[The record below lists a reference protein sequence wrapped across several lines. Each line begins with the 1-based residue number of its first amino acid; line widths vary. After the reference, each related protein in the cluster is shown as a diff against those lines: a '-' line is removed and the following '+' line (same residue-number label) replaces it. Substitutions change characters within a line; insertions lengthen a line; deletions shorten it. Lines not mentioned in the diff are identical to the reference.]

1 MFRGLCLMRGFGV
14 SIFLA
19 VYLFAVSGS
28 NAGIF
33 NPESFTLKN
42 GLKVVVIEN
51 HRMPVVRQ
59 MLFYKVGSADDPPGK
74 SGLAHYL
81 EHLMFKGT
89 RSMAPNEF
97 SRVVARNGGRDN
109 AYTSNDTTAY
119 YQTVAK
125 DRLELVMKM
134 EADRMANLV
143 FDAKEVVPELQVV
156 IEERRSRTDNRP
168 GSQLNEHMAAALY
181 MNHPYRVPII
191 GWNHELSK
199 LTMKDAIGFYRRH
212 YAPNNAILIVTGDVT
227 MATVRPLVEKYYGP
241 IPANPKIISRVR
253 LAEPPQRAAR
263 RVSLESRR
271 VREPQWSREYLAPSR
286 SNGKSHHADALEV
299 LDVIMG
305 SGTTSRLYRALVLEQ
320 KLALGVGSYF
330 DADMLGPTAFGISA
344 RPASGVSLET
354 LEAAI
359 EAEIDKLLT
368 HGVSKD
374 ELAKAI
380 KRSLAGAVFARD
392 SLRRGA
398 SAIGTAL
405 TTGQTIE
412 SVETWPA
419 KMKAVTT
426 RQILDAARHVFKKSR
441 SVTGLLLPK
450 ARKSSAKSSNKK
462 SSIWD
467 KPVRV
472 FGGNR

>member
-1 MFRGLCLMRGFGV
+1 MFRGLCLMRGFGISV
-14 SIFLA
+14 FLA

-59 MLFYKVGSADDPPGK
+59 MLFYKVGSADDPSGK

-89 RSMAPNEF
+89 RTMAPNEF
-97 SRVVARNGGRDN
+97 SKVVARNGGRDN

-168 GSQLNEHMAAALY
+168 GSQLDEHMAAALY
-181 MNHPYRVPII
+181 MNHPYRIPII

-212 YAPNNAILIVTGDVT
+212 YAPNNAILIITGDVT
-227 MATVRPLVEKYYGP
+227 MATVRPLVDKYYGP
-241 IPANPKIISRVR
+241 IPANPKIIRRVR

-263 RVSLESRR
+263 RVSFESRR

-286 SNGKSHHADALEV
+286 ANGKSSHADALEI
-299 LDVIMG
+299 LDVILG
-305 SGTTSRLYRALVLEQ
+305 SGATSRLYRALVLEQ
-320 KLALGVGSYF
+320 KLALGVGSYY

-359 EAEIDKLLT
+359 ETEIDKLLT

-426 RQILDAARHVFKKSR
+426 KQILDAARHAFQKSR

-450 ARKSSAKSSNKK
+450 VRKSSAKSSNKK
-462 SSIWD
+462 SSVWD

-472 FGGNR
+472 FGGNQ